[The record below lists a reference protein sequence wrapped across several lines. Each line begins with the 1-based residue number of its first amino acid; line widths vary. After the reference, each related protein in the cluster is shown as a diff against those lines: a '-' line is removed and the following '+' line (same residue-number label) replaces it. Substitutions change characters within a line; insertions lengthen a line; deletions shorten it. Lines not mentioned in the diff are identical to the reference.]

1 MKKLIFI
8 LSAFTFL
15 RQLFLILLIMFST
28 YSMKSYGQI
37 SPLWQVSYNDSLPE
51 DNFAVKSRIDYE
63 DNIVILARGSN
74 SSLGT
79 GVDFILIKYNAN
91 GEKLWNRRFNGTG
104 NSSDYPADMV
114 IDKYN
119 NIYVAGRSWG
129 GSSTKNDYLTLK
141 YNPAGELLWSR
152 RFDWLVSRNDVAYA
166 IALDSNENVYVTGY
180 ATAAFNGNELYD
192 MVTVKYNTEGDQ
204 KWVRSFIGYGDA
216 SDWGYSINCDSKGNI
231 LVSGFTRS
239 LMTGHDIISV
249 KYDSIGNIIWEKR
262 FYNHGDDFI
271 RPLFSRIDA
280 NDNIIIASY
289 YKGDSTLMDYLTFK
303 YDSAGTLLWSRIYD
317 GGIQLNDWV
326 NDIKIDYK
334 NNIIVTGSSP
344 GLGTSYDFL
353 TIKYSPEGNILWQN
367 RFNDSTNT
375 NDEGTIVAVDSKE
388 NVLVFGTVNSEYS
401 VVCYYNQNGKL
412 ISNFRN
418 HSMKNAAS
426 INIDKN
432 DFPVIVGLRDPKTIT
447 AKYLDIIT
455 NVLSSNSSYP
465 DKYILQQNYPNPFN
479 PITNLEYGISNRG
492 FVNLIVYNSL
502 GKVINKLVNEDNIQG
517 TYKVKFDGSNLP
529 SGIYFY
535 SLFIKNNLIE
545 TKRMILLK

>member
-1 MKKLIFI
+1 MKIIYLTFFI
-8 LSAFTFL
+8 IIS
-15 RQLFLILLIMFST
+15 
-28 YSMKSYGQI
+28 SMSLNSIAQV
-37 SPLWQVSYNDSLPE
+37 SPLWQVSFNDSLPE
-51 DNFAVKSRIDYE
+51 DNFAVKSKIDNE

-79 GVDFILIKYNAN
+79 GVDFILIKYNGK

-119 NIYVAGRSWG
+119 NIYVTGRSWG

-141 YNPAGELLWSR
+141 YSPSGELMWSR
-152 RFDWLVSRNDVAYA
+152 RFDWLVSRNDEAYA
-166 IALDSNENVYVTGY
+166 MALDSNENVYVTGFASY
-180 ATAAFNGNELYD
+180 DYSNGHEISEML
-192 MVTVKYNTEGDQ
+192 TVKYNSLGEQ
-204 KWVRSFIGYGDA
+204 IWVRGFQGLSDQI
-216 SDWGYSINCDSKGNI
+216 DWGYTVVCDSKNNI
-231 LVSGFTRS
+231 IVSGFTYS
-239 LMTGHDIISV
+239 INLNFTDIISI
-249 KYDSIGNIIWEKR
+249 KYNSSGNVLWEKR

-271 RPLFSRIDA
+271 RPLFSRIDV

-303 YDSAGTLLWSRIYD
+303 YDSTGTFLWSRTYD

-353 TIKYSPEGNILWQN
+353 TIKYSPEGNMLWQN
-367 RFNDSTNT
+367 RYNDSTNT
-375 NDEGTIVAVDSKE
+375 NDEGTTVAVDSKE

-401 VVCYYNQNGKL
+401 VVCYYNENGKL

-479 PITNLEYGISNRG
+479 PFTNLEYVILNRG
-492 FVNLIVYNSL
+492 FVILKVYNSL
-502 GKVINKLVNEDNIQG
+502 GKLINTLVNEDKIQG

-535 SLFIKNNLIE
+535 SLFINDNLIE